1 MTTWVDV
8 AAASALPEGERL
20 DVEIGGWYVTVVRYQ
35 GVLHAYEDRCTH
47 DDAPLADA
55 ELAEADHAPCGVV
68 ICPRHGA
75 QFCLKTGAALSPP
88 AYEPIKIFE
97 VREQAGRIELAA

>member
-1 MTTWVDV
+1 MTAWVDV

-20 DVEIGGWYVTVVRYQ
+20 DIEFDGFYVTVVRHA
-35 GVLHAYEDRCTH
+35 GLLHAYEDRCTH

-55 ELAEADHAPCGVV
+55 ELSQDPDTPCGVV

-75 QFCLKTGAALSPP
+75 RFCLKTGAALSPP
-88 AYEPIKIFE
+88 AYEPIKIFR
-97 VREQAGRIELAA
+97 VREQAGRIVLAN